1 MSNFYIFVLFYTKG
15 EIMNKSKKTA
25 RLGDILLQQKEITQE
40 QLTEVLK
47 LQKINGKKL
56 GEILIEKGFVAESTV
71 MHTLSEQLGLEIVN
85 LDNFYI
91 NIDSTKLI
99 SEKLAKRT
107 NAIPLKIINDKIL
120 VAMSEPLNIFDIE
133 DIEMESGKKA
143 EVVLATKS
151 QISNAIEK
159 YMGRRSAEK
168 AVEDFNKENLVNE
181 DFDAIN
187 EETDLNVSNSPVV
200 RLINSLIRQ
209 ALKMGSSDIH
219 IEPLEDRIRVRV
231 RVDGDLQEILTP
243 SKHTQSAIVT
253 RVKIMACMNI
263 AEKRLPQDGRIEM
276 KIDDSIVDLRISVL
290 PTVYGEKIVMRLL
303 DRGNFLKTKKELGFT
318 SENMEV
324 FNTILEAPNGVI
336 LVTGPTGSGKTT
348 TLYAALNELNKM
360 NKNIITV
367 EDPVEY
373 KIEGINQVQ
382 VNTKAGLLFSTGLRS
397 ILRQDPDI
405 IMIGEIRDEET
416 AEIAV
421 RAAITGH
428 LVISTLHTNDA
439 PSTIMRLQDMGI
451 KPFLVSASVRGIVAQ
466 RLVKRICSNCKI
478 EYESNDI
485 EKSLLGVED
494 NVTLHKGKG
503 CPKCYYT
510 GYSGRIAIHEILKV
524 DKSVR
529 EAIQCGKNADE
540 ITEVAKKNGMKTL
553 KDNCKELVL
562 SGVTTIEEFSQVV
575 YKLD

>member
-1 MSNFYIFVLFYTKG
+1 
-15 EIMNKSKKTA
+15 MNKFGKTA
-25 RLGDILLQQKEITQE
+25 RLGDILLEMNEITQE
-40 QLTEVLK
+40 QLKDTLNS
-47 LQKINGKKL
+47 QYTSGKKL
-56 GEILIEKGFVAESTV
+56 GELLVEKGYITEYKIMVA
-71 MHTLSEQLGLEIVN
+71 LSQQFGLEIVN
-85 LDNFYI
+85 LDNYII
-91 NIDSTKLI
+91 NIDATKAI

-107 NAIPLKIINDKIL
+107 NSIPLKVWNDKML
-120 VAMSEPLNIFDIE
+120 VAVNDPLNIFDIE

-143 EVVLATKS
+143 EIVLATRA
-151 QISNAIEK
+151 QIQNAIEK

-168 AVEDFNKENLVNE
+168 AVEDFNKENI
-181 DFDAIN
+181 IN
-187 EETDLNVSNSPVV
+187 PDIEMLDEELDLNVNNSPVV

-209 ALKMGSSDIH
+209 SLKMGASDIH
-219 IEPLEDRIRVRV
+219 IEPYENRIRVRV

-243 SKHTQSAIVT
+243 SKHSESAIVT
-253 RVKIMACMNI
+253 RVKIIAGMNI

-276 KIDDSIVDLRISVL
+276 KIDDSVIDLRISVL

-303 DRGNFLKTKKELGFT
+303 DRGNFLKSKKELGFT
-318 SENMEV
+318 EANMEI
-324 FNTILEAPNGVI
+324 FDSILEAPNGVI

-348 TLYAALNELNKM
+348 TLYAALNELNRID
-360 NKNIITV
+360 KNIITV

-382 VNTKAGLLFSTGLRS
+382 VNTKSGMLFATGLRS

-405 IMIGEIRDEET
+405 IMVGEIRDEET

-428 LVISTLHTNDA
+428 VVLSTIHTNDA

-451 KPFLVSASVRGIVAQ
+451 KPFLLAASLRGIIAQ
-466 RLVKRICSNCKI
+466 RLVKKICSNCKTSYEAS
-478 EYESNDI
+478 EYEK
-485 EKSLLGVED
+485 ELLEIDGD
-494 NVTLHKGKG
+494 TILYRGKG
-503 CPKCYYT
+503 CPKCYNT

-524 DKSVR
+524 NKDVR
-529 EAIQCGKNADE
+529 ESITSGKSIDE
-540 ITEVAKKNGMKTL
+540 ITRVAEKGGMKTL

-562 SGVTTIEEFSQVV
+562 SGVTTVEEYSQVV

>member
-1 MSNFYIFVLFYTKG
+1 
-15 EIMNKSKKTA
+15 MNKYSKTA
-25 RLGDILLQQKEITQE
+25 RLGDILLQKNEITQL
-40 QLTEVLK
+40 QLNDALK
-47 LQKINGKKL
+47 SQTGSGKKL
-56 GEILIEKGFVAESTV
+56 GEILIEKGFVTEMV
-71 MHTLSEQLGLEIVN
+71 VINTLSDQLGLDIVN
-85 LDNFYI
+85 LDNYNI
-91 NIDSTKLI
+91 NIDATRLI

-107 NAIPLKIINDKIL
+107 NAIPIKIINDKII

-143 EVVLATKS
+143 EIVLSTRM
-151 QISNAIEK
+151 QINNAIEK

-168 AVEDFNKENLVNE
+168 AVEDFNKEKLANE
-181 DFDAIN
+181 DFDVID
-187 EETDLNVSNSPVV
+187 EETDINVSNSPVV
-200 RLINSLIRQ
+200 RLINLLIRQ
-209 ALKMGSSDIH
+209 ALKMGASDIH
-219 IEPLEDRIRVRV
+219 IEPLENRIRVRI
-231 RVDGDLQEILTP
+231 RIDGDLQEILTP
-243 SKHTQSAIVT
+243 SKHTQSALVT
-253 RVKIMACMNI
+253 RVKIIAGMNI
-263 AEKRLPQDGRIEM
+263 AEKRIPQDGRIEM
-276 KIDDSIVDLRISVL
+276 KIDDTIVDLRISVL

-318 SENMEV
+318 PENMEI
-324 FNTILEAPNGVI
+324 FDTILQAPNGVI

-405 IMIGEIRDEET
+405 IMVGEIRDEET

-451 KPFLVSASVRGIVAQ
+451 KPFLISASVRGIVAQ
-466 RLVKRICSNCKI
+466 RLVKRICTNCKI
-478 EYESNDI
+478 EYESSDV
-485 EKSLLGVED
+485 EKSLLHAEGD
-494 NVTLHKGKG
+494 VTLYRGKG
-503 CPKCYYT
+503 CPRCYYT

-524 DKSVR
+524 DKAVR

-540 ITEVAKKNGMKTL
+540 ITLAAKKGGMKTL
-553 KDNCKELVL
+553 KDNCRELVL
-562 SGVTTIEEFSQVV
+562 SGVTTIEEYSQVV

>member
-1 MSNFYIFVLFYTKG
+1 
-15 EIMNKSKKTA
+15 MNKFGKTA
-25 RLGDILLQQKEITQE
+25 RLGDILLEMEEITQE
-40 QLTEVLK
+40 QLKDALNSQYTS
-47 LQKINGKKL
+47 GKKL
-56 GEILIEKGFVAESTV
+56 GELLVEKGYITEYKIMVA
-71 MHTLSEQLGLEIVN
+71 LSQQFGLEIVN
-85 LDNFYI
+85 LDNYLI
-91 NIDSTKLI
+91 NADATKAI

-107 NAIPLKIINDKIL
+107 NSIPLKVWNDKIL
-120 VAMSEPLNIFDIE
+120 VAVNDPLNIFDIE

-143 EVVLATKS
+143 EIVLSTKA
-151 QISNAIEK
+151 QIQNAIEK

-168 AVEDFNKENLVNE
+168 AVEDFNKENI
-181 DFDAIN
+181 IN
-187 EETDLNVSNSPVV
+187 ADMEMLDEELDLNVNNSPVV

-209 ALKMGSSDIH
+209 SLKMGASDIH
-219 IEPLEDRIRVRV
+219 IEPFENSIRVRV

-243 SKHTQSAIVT
+243 SKHSESAIVT
-253 RVKIMACMNI
+253 RVKIIAGMNI

-276 KIDDSIVDLRISVL
+276 KIDDSVIDLRISVL

-303 DRGNFLKTKKELGFT
+303 DRGNFLKSKKDLGFT
-318 SENMEV
+318 EDNMEI
-324 FNTILEAPNGVI
+324 FDSILEAPNGVI

-348 TLYAALNELNKM
+348 TLYAALNELNRID
-360 NKNIITV
+360 KNIITV

-382 VNTKAGLLFSTGLRS
+382 VNTKAGMLFATGLRS

-405 IMIGEIRDEET
+405 IMVGEIRDEET

-428 LVISTLHTNDA
+428 VVLSTIHTNDA

-451 KPFLVSASVRGIVAQ
+451 KPFLLAASLRGIIAQ
-466 RLVKRICSNCKI
+466 RLVKRICSNCKTSYEAS
-478 EYESNDI
+478 EYEKGLLENDG
-485 EKSLLGVED
+485 SLKLYRGE
-494 NVTLHKGKG
+494 G
-503 CPKCYYT
+503 CPKCYNT

-524 DKSVR
+524 NKEVR
-529 EAIQCGKNADE
+529 EAITSGKSIDE
-540 ITEVAKKNGMKTL
+540 ITLVAEKAGMKTL

-562 SGVTTIEEFSQVV
+562 SGVTTVEEYSQVV

>member
-1 MSNFYIFVLFYTKG
+1 MY
-15 EIMNKSKKTA
+15 KSKKTA
-25 RLGDILLQQKEITQE
+25 RLGDILLQQNEITLE
-40 QLTEVLK
+40 QLNESLK
-47 LQKINGKKL
+47 LQKINGEKL
-56 GEILIEKGFVAESTV
+56 SKILIENDFVAENTV
-71 MHTLSEQLGLEIVN
+71 MNILSEQLGLKIVD
-85 LDNFYI
+85 LDNFFI
-91 NIDSTKLI
+91 NIDATKLI

-107 NAIPLKIINDKIL
+107 NSIPLKMFNDKIL

-151 QISNAIEK
+151 QIENAIEK

-168 AVEDFNKENLVNE
+168 AVEDFNKESLANE
-181 DFDAIN
+181 DSDLIN
-187 EETDLNVSNSPVV
+187 EESDSSVCNSPVV

-219 IEPLEDRIRVRV
+219 IEPLEDNIRVRV

-253 RVKIMACMNI
+253 RVKIMAGMNI
-263 AEKRLPQDGRIEM
+263 AEKRLPQDGRIEIKM
-276 KIDDSIVDLRISVL
+276 DNSVVDLRISVL

-303 DRGNFLKTKKELGFT
+303 DRMNFLKTKAELGFT
-318 SENMEV
+318 AGNMEV
-324 FNTILEAPNGVI
+324 FNTVLESPNGVI

-382 VNTKAGLLFSTGLRS
+382 VNTKSGLIFSTGLRS

-439 PSTIMRLQDMGI
+439 SSTITRLQDMGI
-451 KPFLVSASVRGIVAQ
+451 KPFLISASVRGIVAQ
-466 RLVKRICSNCKI
+466 RLVKRICSNCKK
-478 EYESNDI
+478 EYKASDI
-485 EKSLLGVED
+485 EKTLLGVVG
-494 NVTLHKGKG
+494 NLKLYNGKG

-524 DKSVR
+524 DKSLR
-529 EAIQCGKNADE
+529 EAIQIGKSAEE
-540 ITEVAKKNGMKTL
+540 ITEIAKRNGMKTL
-553 KDNCKELVL
+553 RDNCKELVL
-562 SGVTTIEEFSQVV
+562 LGITTIEEYSRIV
-575 YKLD
+575 YKFD

>member
-1 MSNFYIFVLFYTKG
+1 
-15 EIMNKSKKTA
+15 MNKSNKTA
-25 RLGDILLQQKEITQE
+25 KLGDLLLQKKEITRE
-40 QLTEVLK
+40 QLAEALK
-47 LQKINGKKL
+47 LQKQDGKKI
-56 GEILIEKGFVAESTV
+56 GEILTEKGYVTEKTV
-71 MHTLSEQLGLEIVN
+71 MKTLSEQLGLTIVD
-85 LDNFYI
+85 LDNY
-91 NIDSTKLI
+91 NIDVDATKLI

-107 NAIPLKIINDKIL
+107 NAIPLKIKNDRL
-120 VAMSEPLNIFDIE
+120 FVAMSEPLNIFDIE

-143 EVVLATKS
+143 EVVLALKG
-151 QISNAIEK
+151 QIVNAIEK

-168 AVEDFNKENLVNE
+168 AVEDFNRENLANE

-187 EETDLNVSNSPVV
+187 EETDATVSNSPVV

-209 ALKMGSSDIH
+209 ALKMGASDIH
-219 IEPLEDRIRVRV
+219 IEPLENRIRVRV
-231 RVDGDLQEILTP
+231 RIDGELQEILTP

-253 RVKIMACMNI
+253 RVKIMAGMNI

-276 KIDDSIVDLRISVL
+276 RIDDSVVDLRISVL

-318 SENMEV
+318 PENMEA
-324 FNTILEAPNGVI
+324 FNAILEAPNGVI

-348 TLYAALNELNKM
+348 TLYSALNELNKI

-405 IMIGEIRDEET
+405 IMVGEIRDEET

-451 KPFLVSASVRGIVAQ
+451 KPFLLAASLRGIVAQ
-466 RLVKRICSNCKI
+466 RLVKRICTNCRT
-478 EYESNDI
+478 EYEASDI
-485 EKSLLGVED
+485 EKSLLGLSGSVI
-494 NVTLHKGKG
+494 LHRGKG
-503 CPKCYYT
+503 CPKCYHT
-510 GYSGRIAIHEILKV
+510 GYSGRIAIHEILKMDKQAREAV
-524 DKSVR
+524 QSGKSV
-529 EAIQCGKNADE
+529 DE
-540 ITEVAKKNGMKTL
+540 LTAVAQNNGMKTL
-553 KDNCKELVL
+553 KDNCRELVL
-562 SGVTTIEEFSQVV
+562 AGITTMEEYSQVV

>member
-1 MSNFYIFVLFYTKG
+1 MNRSNKI
-15 EIMNKSKKTA
+15 A
-25 RLGDILLQQKEITQE
+25 RLGDILLQKKEITQE
-40 QLTEVLK
+40 QLLEALK
-47 LQKINGKKL
+47 AQSGSGKKL
-56 GEILIEKGFVAESTV
+56 GELLIEKGFVTETTV
-71 MHTLSEQLGLEIVN
+71 MRTLSEQLGLDIVN
-85 LDNFYI
+85 LDNYHI
-91 NIDSTKLI
+91 NIEATKLI

-107 NAIPLKIINDKIL
+107 NSIPLKLINDKII

-143 EVVLATKS
+143 EIVLATKS
-151 QISNAIEK
+151 QINNAIEK

-168 AVEDFNKENLVNE
+168 AVEDFNKENLFYD
-181 DFDAIN
+181 DFDAID
-187 EETDLNVSNSPVV
+187 EEKDLNVSNSPVV

-209 ALKMGSSDIH
+209 ALKMGASDIH
-219 IEPLEDRIRVRV
+219 IEPLENRVRVRV

-253 RVKIMACMNI
+253 RVKIMGGMNI
-263 AEKRLPQDGRIEM
+263 AEKRIPQDGRIEL
-276 KIDDSIVDLRISVL
+276 KVDDSVVDLRISVL

-303 DRGNFLKTKKELGFT
+303 DRGNFLKSKKELGFT
-318 SENMEV
+318 PVNMEL
-324 FNTILEAPNGVI
+324 FDTILSAPNGVI

-360 NKNIITV
+360 DRNIITV

-405 IMIGEIRDEET
+405 IMVGEIRDEET

-451 KPFLVSASVRGIVAQ
+451 KPFLLAASVRGIVAQ
-466 RLVKRICSNCKI
+466 RLVKRICANCET
-478 EYESNDI
+478 EYEASDV
-485 EKSLLGVED
+485 EKRLLEIDGDVK
-494 NVTLHKGKG
+494 LHKGKG
-503 CPKCYYT
+503 CPKCYNT
-510 GYSGRIAIHEILKV
+510 GYSGRIAIHEILKIDKAV
-524 DKSVR
+524 RDAVQSGKSV
-529 EAIQCGKNADE
+529 DE
-540 ITEVAKKNGMKTL
+540 ITREAEKGGMKTL
-553 KDNCKELVL
+553 KDNCRELVL
-562 SGVTTIEEFSQVV
+562 AGVTTVEEYSQVI

>member
-1 MSNFYIFVLFYTKG
+1 
-15 EIMNKSKKTA
+15 MNRSSKTLK
-25 RLGDILLQQKEITQE
+25 LGDILLQKKEITQE
-40 QLTEVLK
+40 QLNEVLK
-47 LQKINGKKL
+47 LQTGSGKKL
-56 GEILIEKGFVAESTV
+56 GEILVEKGYITEKTV
-71 MHTLSEQLGLEIVN
+71 MLTLSEQLGLEIVN
-85 LDNFYI
+85 LDNFHI
-91 NIDSTKLI
+91 NLDATILI

-107 NAIPLKIINDKIL
+107 NAIPLKIINDKLL

-133 DIEMESGKKA
+133 DIEMESGKKS
-143 EVVLATKS
+143 EVVLATKV
-151 QISNAIEK
+151 QITNAIEK

-181 DFDAIN
+181 DFEVIN
-187 EETDLNVSNSPVV
+187 EETDINVSNSPVV
-200 RLINSLIRQ
+200 RLINSLMRQ
-209 ALKMGSSDIH
+209 ALKMGASDIH
-219 IEPLEDRIRVRV
+219 IEPLEDRLRVRV
-231 RVDGDLQEILTP
+231 RIDGDLQEILTP

-253 RVKIMACMNI
+253 RVKIMAGMNI
-263 AEKRLPQDGRIEM
+263 AEKRLPQDGRIEI
-276 KIDDSIVDLRISVL
+276 KIDDSIIDLRISVL

-318 SENMEV
+318 QKNMES
-324 FNTILEAPNGVI
+324 FDSILEAPNGVI

-348 TLYAALNELNKM
+348 TLYAALNELNKI

-405 IMIGEIRDEET
+405 IMVGEIRDEET
-416 AEIAV
+416 AEIAI

-428 LVISTLHTNDA
+428 LVISTIHTNDA
-439 PSTIMRLQDMGI
+439 PSTIMRLQDMGV
-451 KPFLVSASVRGIVAQ
+451 KPFLVAASVRGIVAQ
-466 RLVKRICSNCKI
+466 RLVKRVCSNCKI
-478 EYESNDI
+478 EYEASDV
-485 EKSLLGVED
+485 EKSLLEVQGDVK
-494 NVTLHKGKG
+494 LHKGKG

-524 DKSVR
+524 DKNVR
-529 EAIQCGKNADE
+529 EAIQCGRGMDE
-540 ITEVAKKNGMKTL
+540 ITRIAEKGGMKTL

-562 SGVTTIEEFSQVV
+562 SGVTTIEEYSQVV